1 MGETMRTSEIRRE
14 MNPNIRETDVMYVVD
29 MYEDGVLVETRK
41 LPNKSIHY
49 ANEVSENWD
58 NGIIKNERK

>member
-1 MGETMRTSEIRRE
+1 MRNSEIRKE
-14 MNPNIRETDVMYVVD
+14 MNPNIREADVLYVVD
-29 MYEDGVLVETRK
+29 LYENGVLVETRK

-58 NGIIKNERK
+58 NGKIKNDK

>member
-1 MGETMRTSEIRRE
+1 

-29 MYEDGVLVETRK
+29 MYEDGVLVERRK
-41 LPNKSIHY
+41 LPNKSVHY
-49 ANEVSENWD
+49 ANEVSENWN

>member
-1 MGETMRTSEIRRE
+1 MRTSEIRKE
-14 MNPNIRETDVMYVVD
+14 INPNIREADVLYVVD
-29 MYEDGVLVETRK
+29 LYENGVLVETRK

-58 NGIIKNERK
+58 NGKIKNDK